1 MNASSDYWLE
11 VAMPD
16 GELLVWEWMAPGQI
30 LFLRNNY
37 IQQGCEVRTGKH
49 EVETTNDGQ

>member
-16 GELLVWEWMAPGQI
+16 GELLIWEWMAPRQI

-37 IQQGCEVRTGKH
+37 MQQGCEVRTGKH
-49 EVETTNDGQ
+49 EVETINDGR